1 MTERWT
7 LDWGSLAAGAG
18 AVLAA
23 VDARGA
29 GGRGLGA
36 HHTLHRRLGTVEL
49 ADQLEVAEWVL
60 HQDNRETAIT
70 TSTYYSP
77 VELVRQFKVA
87 EYVGLHNRFEI
98 TK

>member
-1 MTERWT
+1 MDLLLSLILASGNSGYIQIIINRHGAPGTQLVTEQWA
-7 LDWGSLAAGAG
+7 LNWESLAAGAG

-49 ADQLEVAEWVL
+49 EDQLEVA
-60 HQDNRETAIT
+60 
-70 TSTYYSP
+70 
-77 VELVRQFKVA
+77 
-87 EYVGLHNRFEI
+87 G
-98 TK
+98 

>member
-49 ADQLEVAEWVL
+49 ADQLEVAE
-60 HQDNRETAIT
+60 
-70 TSTYYSP
+70 
-77 VELVRQFKVA
+77 
-87 EYVGLHNRFEI
+87 
-98 TK
+98 

>member
-1 MTERWT
+1 MFRNVIKVYKTFYVPKVDVSFNSHGAPGTQLVTERWS

-18 AVLAA
+18 AVLAS

-49 ADQLEVAEWVL
+49 QDQLEVAE
-60 HQDNRETAIT
+60 
-70 TSTYYSP
+70 
-77 VELVRQFKVA
+77 
-87 EYVGLHNRFEI
+87 
-98 TK
+98 